1 LRLFKGWR
9 GRRGVGTDGSV
20 QISEED
26 GIRYLHLGSSTIQ
39 SGMRMSQP
47 DELELA
53 YTRSMMAFLLFLP
66 EPRRVVSIGLG
77 GGSVNKWLYRR
88 FPQAE
93 QVVVEVNPDVIAVAR
108 QYFHVPPDDARLQV
122 KQGDGARWIAE
133 HPDSADVILVDGY
146 DGEAHAKALASPDFY
161 SAAAAS
167 LRGAG
172 MLVVNLWGSDRYF
185 DEYLRR
191 IESAFTAA
199 TLCLPAEKPGNVIVF
214 GFRDSPGVA
223 QWDALSLKARG
234 LEARYQLEFGRFV
247 RGLNKMNRSSRE
259 CLFMGPAPVEGHEN
273 A

>member
-1 LRLFKGWR
+1 MRLFKGWR

-53 YTRSMMAFLLFLP
+53 YTRSMMAFLLFQP

-77 GGSVNKWLYRR
+77 GGSVNKWLYRH

-122 KQGDGARWIAE
+122 EQGDGARWIAE
-133 HPDSADVILVDGY
+133 HPHSADVILVDGY
-146 DGEAHAKALASPDFY
+146 DGEAHVKALASPDFY

-167 LRGAG
+167 LRDAG

-191 IESAFTAA
+191 IETAFSGQVA
-199 TLCLPAEKPGNVIVF
+199 CVPALQKGNIIALAFKSQPG
-214 GFRDSPGVA
+214 RLS
-223 QWDALSLKARG
+223 WDELNERARALQARYG
-234 LEARYQLEFGRFV
+234 LEFLRFV
-247 RGLNKMNRSSRE
+247 EGMKRLNPHTDQR
-259 CLFMGPAPVEGHEN
+259 LLI
-273 A
+273 

>member
-9 GRRGVGTDGSV
+9 GRRCVSTDGNV

-47 DELELA
+47 DALELA

-77 GGSVNKWLYRR
+77 GGSVNKWLYTR

-93 QVVVEVNPDVIAVAR
+93 QVVVELNPGVIAVAR

-122 KQGDGARWIAE
+122 MQGDGARWVAE

-146 DGEAHAKALASPDFY
+146 DGEAHAKELASADFY
-161 SAAAAS
+161 RAAAAS

-172 MLVVNLWGSDRYF
+172 VLVVNLWGSDRNF

-191 IESAFTAA
+191 IETVFGGQVA
-199 TLCLPAEKPGNVIVF
+199 CVPALQKGNVIVLAF
-214 GFRDSPGVA
+214 KCLPGRLG
-223 QWDALSLKARG
+223 WDELNQRARALQARYG
-234 LEARYQLEFGRFV
+234 LEFLRFV
-247 RGLNKMNRSSRE
+247 EGMKRLNPHTDQR
-259 CLFMGPAPVEGHEN
+259 LLI
-273 A
+273 